1 MLVLIHVV
9 SYRGRPLTRVEL
21 RVCEE
26 LNIMFAVA
34 RDNVVAL
41 QMQRDIAERVGVA
54 VNIQRPHV
62 TNTSAV
68 LMELVAEEMR
78 EI

>member
-1 MLVLIHVV
+1 
-9 SYRGRPLTRVEL
+9 
-21 RVCEE
+21 
-26 LNIMFAVA
+26 MFAVA
-34 RDNVVAL
+34 RDNVIAL

-62 TNTSAV
+62 TSASAV